1 MNRLSELRTENN
13 LNQDA
18 LAKILNVD
26 VNIISRYERGLSKN
40 PSMEFEESI
49 CDYFNCSLDYLRGRS
64 NIRNEAQYSET
75 LKKVADMIISFYSND
90 ANKNKQDLTNEELA
104 RFEKLI
110 LQYKE
115 SFQML
120 SNLGIISKDGLDKNS
135 NN

>member
-1 MNRLSELRTENN
+1 MNRLSDLRTENN

-64 NIRNEAQYSET
+64 NIKNEAQYSDT
-75 LKKVADMIISFYSND
+75 LKKVANMIISFYSND
-90 ANKNKQDLTNEELA
+90 TKNKQDLTDEELA
-104 RFEKLI
+104 HFEDFI
-110 LQYKE
+110 LQFKE
-115 SFQML
+115 LFQKL
-120 SNLGIISKDGLDKNS
+120 SNSRNYLQGRF
-135 NN
+135 

>member
-1 MNRLSELRTENN
+1 MNRLSDLRTENN

-75 LKKVADMIISFYSND
+75 LKKVANMIISFYSND
-90 ANKNKQDLTNEELA
+90 TKNKQDLTDEELA
-104 RFEKLI
+104 QFEDFI
-110 LQYKE
+110 LQFKE
-115 SFQML
+115 LFQKL
-120 SNLGIISKDGLDKNS
+120 SNSRNYLQR
-135 NN
+135 

>member
-1 MNRLSELRTENN
+1 MWLEELIYMNRLSDLRTENN

-75 LKKVADMIISFYSND
+75 LKKVANMIISFYSND
-90 ANKNKQDLTNEELA
+90 TKNKQDLTDEELA
-104 RFEKLI
+104 QFEDFI
-110 LQYKE
+110 LQFKE
-115 SFQML
+115 LFQKL
-120 SNLGIISKDGLDKNS
+120 SNSRNYLQR
-135 NN
+135 